1 MLHLAYASLFSNNKA
16 LQGGGMALRAAV
28 TNDCRRTSSCS
39 IEREREALANHGR
52 LQREG
57 NTQPSRRLGV
67 RLRDT
72 GVVHIGSRGWTG
84 AA

>member
-1 MLHLAYASLFSNNKA
+1 MT
-16 LQGGGMALRAAV
+16 LRGAV
-28 TNDCRRTSSCS
+28 MNDCCRTGSCS
-39 IEREREALANHGR
+39 IEREWEALANHGR

-57 NTQPSRRLGV
+57 HTQPSRRLGV

-72 GVVHIGSRGWTG
+72 GVVHIRSRGWTG